1 MGKHVATAQLPL
13 LLRQLDVEHTLNVLH
28 TDKGMLQCEC
38 ELISQS
44 ARSFSLERQAA
55 AVRKFEQWTLVL
67 ADKAALMSS
76 WRDASDNFTK
86 QASPV
91 KTSGLQEERGS
102 FPATAM
108 GRAIQ

>member
-1 MGKHVATAQLPL
+1 
-13 LLRQLDVEHTLNVLH
+13 
-28 TDKGMLQCEC
+28 MLQCEC

-44 ARSFSLERQAA
+44 ALSFSLERQAA

-91 KTSGLQEERGS
+91 KTSGLQEERGY
-102 FPATAM
+102 FPATELYSEIFKQVQLAIAKVATAV
-108 GRAIQ
+108 GNRFDTAVLQTTARA